1 MGDILKCK
9 LKEFKELTTEEL
21 YEILKL
27 RSEVFVVEQNC
38 PYQDLDDKDQPSYHL
53 FLEDNG
59 QIIAVL
65 RILPENIAYK
75 EMAIGRLI
83 VKKSYRGKG
92 ISRKMMVRAM
102 EFITEDL
109 GKEKIRLSGQA
120 YLSDFYQSL
129 GFEKVSEMYLEDGI
143 EHFEFLYEI

>member
-1 MGDILKCK
+1 M
-9 LKEFKELTTEEL
+9 
-21 YEILKL
+21 
-27 RSEVFVVEQNC
+27 FVVEQNC
-38 PYQDLDDKDQPSYHL
+38 PYQDLDDKDQSSYHL

>member
-1 MGDILKCK
+1 M
-9 LKEFKELTTEEL
+9 
-21 YEILKL
+21 
-27 RSEVFVVEQNC
+27 FVVEQNC
-38 PYQDLDDKDQPSYHL
+38 PYQDLDDKDQSSYHL

-109 GKEKIRLSGQA
+109 GKDKIRLSGQA

-129 GFEKVSEMYLEDGI
+129 GFKKVSEMYLEDGI
-143 EHFEFLYEI
+143 EHYEFLYETNI

>member
-1 MGDILKCK
+1 MKCK
-9 LKEFKELTTEEL
+9 LKEFTELTTEEL

-27 RSEVFVVEQNC
+27 RAEVFVVEQNC
-38 PYQDLDDKDQPSYHL
+38 PYQDLDDKDQSSYHL

>member
-1 MGDILKCK
+1 MKCK
-9 LKEFKELTTEEL
+9 LKEFTELTTEEL

-27 RSEVFVVEQNC
+27 RAEVFVVEQNC
-38 PYQDLDDKDQPSYHL
+38 PYQDLDDKDQSSYHL

-109 GKEKIRLSGQA
+109 GKEKIKLSGQA

-143 EHFEFLYEI
+143 EHFEFLYETNF

>member
-1 MGDILKCK
+1 MKCI
-9 LKEFKELTTEEL
+9 LKEFNELTTAEL

-27 RSEVFVVEQNC
+27 RVEVFVVEQNC
-38 PYQDLDDKDQPSYHL
+38 PYQDLDDKDQSAYHM

-59 QIIAVL
+59 EVVAVL
-65 RILPENIAYK
+65 RILPENVSYR

-92 ISRKMMVRAM
+92 ISRKMMKRAM
-102 EFITEDL
+102 EFITKDL
-109 GKEKIRLSGQA
+109 GKEKIRISGQA
-120 YLSDFYQSL
+120 YLSDFYQNL

>member
-1 MGDILKCK
+1 MKCK

-27 RSEVFVVEQNC
+27 RAEVFVVEQNC
-38 PYQDLDDKDQPSYHL
+38 PYQDLDDKDQSSYHL

-92 ISRKMMVRAM
+92 ISRKMMLRAM

>member
-9 LKEFKELTTEEL
+9 LKEFKELTIEEL

-27 RSEVFVVEQNC
+27 RAEVFVVEQNC
-38 PYQDLDDKDQPSYHL
+38 PYQDLDDKDQSSYHL

-65 RILPENIAYK
+65 RILPKNIAYK

-92 ISRKMMVRAM
+92 ISRKMMLRAM

>member
-1 MGDILKCK
+1 MKCK
-9 LKEFKELTTEEL
+9 LKEFTELTTAEL

-27 RSEVFVVEQNC
+27 RAEVFVVEQNC
-38 PYQDLDDKDQPSYHL
+38 PYQDLDDKDQSSYHL

-65 RILPENIAYK
+65 RILPKNIAYK
-75 EMAIGRLI
+75 AMAIGRLI

-102 EFITEDL
+102 EFIIEDL

-120 YLSDFYQSL
+120 YLNDFYQSL

>member
-1 MGDILKCK
+1 MKCK
-9 LKEFKELTTEEL
+9 LKEFTELTTAEL

-27 RSEVFVVEQNC
+27 RAEVFVVEQNC
-38 PYQDLDDKDQPSYHL
+38 PYQDLDDKDQSSYHL

-120 YLSDFYQSL
+120 YLNDFYQSL
-129 GFEKVSEMYLEDGI
+129 GFEKVSEMYFEDGI

>member
-1 MGDILKCK
+1 MKCK
-9 LKEFKELTTEEL
+9 LKEFTELTTEEL

-27 RSEVFVVEQNC
+27 RAEVFVVEQNC
-38 PYQDLDDKDQPSYHL
+38 PYQDLDDKDQSSYHL

-92 ISRKMMVRAM
+92 ISRKMMLRAM

>member
-1 MGDILKCK
+1 MKCK
-9 LKEFKELTTEEL
+9 LKEFTELTTEEL

-27 RSEVFVVEQNC
+27 RAEVFVVEQNC
-38 PYQDLDDKDQPSYHL
+38 PYQDLDDKDQSSYHL

-65 RILPENIAYK
+65 RILPKNIAYK

-92 ISRKMMVRAM
+92 ISRKMMLRAM

>member
-1 MGDILKCK
+1 MQ
-9 LKEFKELTTEEL
+9 LKEFTELTTAEL

-27 RSEVFVVEQNC
+27 RAEVFVVEQNC
-38 PYQDLDDKDQPSYHL
+38 PYQDLDDKDQSSYHL

-92 ISRKMMVRAM
+92 ISRKMRVRAM

-120 YLSDFYQSL
+120 YLTDFYQSL
-129 GFEKVSEMYLEDGI
+129 GFEKVSEMYFEDGI